1 MFILAFILILVIMNA
16 INKTLRTLE
25 HQQQV
30 LCYDMYI
37 LSKKINE
44 EEERILL

>member
-1 MFILAFILILVIMNA
+1 MIILAFILILVIMNA
-16 INKTLRTLE
+16 INKALRTLE
-25 HQQQV
+25 RQQQV

-44 EEERILL
+44 EERRILL

>member
-1 MFILAFILILVIMNA
+1 MIILAFILILVIMNA

-25 HQQQV
+25 QQQQV

-37 LSKKINE
+37 LSKKINDE
-44 EEERILL
+44 EKRLLL